1 LASRGITTNEAFKW
15 EAVEDAAYRGEI
27 FKMVPESTSESS
39 SVKYSSKTK
48 KERRVRVTFEEIE
61 NKYDHGVVGNLKE
74 IFAPPKLL

>member
-1 LASRGITTNEAFKW
+1 
-15 EAVEDAAYRGEI
+15 
-27 FKMVPESTSESS
+27 MVPESTSESS
-39 SVKYSSKTK
+39 SVKYTLNTK